1 MSNLLEKL
9 RNKKNNI
16 EKKIIFNRIEEVNSR
31 RIYYTKIFKH
41 LIGFRITNK
50 GERLRLTFQ
59 KFNNAEDFLFL
70 NLFPLKEDDKF
81 LEIRYRHDKLD
92 KPFFLKKENNKTYAI
107 KKLYYI
113 EFAFK
118 KGSIKA
124 YVQSLRTLLRKNKEN
139 TEYYQFNLSHL
150 KKMEKKV
157 YEFYNKKLKDE
168 GVINKWIKKTNYNY
182 TSKFKGRGVR
192 KAHFL

>member
-168 GVINKWIKKTNYNY
+168 GVINKWIKKNQ
-182 TSKFKGRGVR
+182 
-192 KAHFL
+192 L

>member
-9 RNKKNNI
+9 RNKKDNI
-16 EKKIIFNRIEEVNSR
+16 EKKIIFNKIEEVNSR
-31 RIYYTKIFKH
+31 KIYYTKIFKH
-41 LIGFRITNK
+41 LIGFRITNR

-59 KFNNAEDFLFL
+59 KFNNAKDFLFF

-81 LEIRYRHDKLD
+81 LEIRYRYDKLD
-92 KPFFLKKENNKTYAI
+92 KPFFLKKENNKTYVI

-118 KGSIKA
+118 NGSIKT

-157 YEFYNKKLKDE
+157 YEFYNKKLKD
-168 GVINKWIKKTNYNY
+168 GGIINKWIKKNQ
-182 TSKFKGRGVR
+182 
-192 KAHFL
+192 L

>member
-1 MSNLLEKL
+1 MSSLLEKL

-16 EKKIIFNRIEEVNSR
+16 EKRIIFNRIEEVNSR
-31 RIYYTKIFKH
+31 KIYCTKIFKQ
-41 LIGFRITNK
+41 FVRFKVTKK

-59 KFNNAEDFLFL
+59 KFNNTEDFLFF

-81 LEIRYRHDKLD
+81 LEIRYRHEIVD

-107 KKLYYI
+107 NKLYYI

-118 KGSIKA
+118 NGSIKA

-168 GVINKWIKKTNYNY
+168 GVINKWIKKNQ
-182 TSKFKGRGVR
+182 
-192 KAHFL
+192 L

>member
-9 RNKKNNI
+9 RNRKDNI
-16 EKKIIFNRIEEVNSR
+16 EKKIIFNKIEEVNSR
-31 RIYYTKIFKH
+31 KIYYTKIFKH
-41 LIGFRITNK
+41 LIGFRITNR

-59 KFNNAEDFLFL
+59 KFNNAKDFLFF

-81 LEIRYRHDKLD
+81 LEIRYRYDKLD
-92 KPFFLKKENNKTYAI
+92 KPFFLKKENNKTYVI

-118 KGSIKA
+118 NGSIKT

-157 YEFYNKKLKDE
+157 YEFYNKKLKD
-168 GVINKWIKKTNYNY
+168 GGIINKWIKKNQ
-182 TSKFKGRGVR
+182 
-192 KAHFL
+192 L

>member
-1 MSNLLEKL
+1 MSSSLLEKL
-9 RNKKNNI
+9 RNEKNNI
-16 EKKIIFNRIEEVNSR
+16 EKRIIFNKIEEINSR
-31 RIYYTKIFKH
+31 KIYCTKIFKH
-41 LIGFRITNK
+41 LVGFKITNK

-59 KFNNAEDFLFL
+59 EFNNNGYFLFF
-70 NLFPLKEDDKF
+70 NLFPLREDDKF
-81 LEIRYRHDKLD
+81 LEIKYRHDRLD

-118 KGSIKA
+118 NGSIKA

-139 TEYYQFNLSHL
+139 TNYYQFNLSHL

-157 YEFYNKKLKDE
+157 YEFYDKKVKD
-168 GVINKWIKKTNYNY
+168 GGIINKWIKKNQ
-182 TSKFKGRGVR
+182 
-192 KAHFL
+192 L

>member
-1 MSNLLEKL
+1 MSGLLEKL
-9 RNKKNNI
+9 RNKKKYI

-31 RIYYTKIFKH
+31 KIYCTKIFKH

-50 GERLRLTFQ
+50 GERLRITFQ
-59 KFNNAEDFLFL
+59 KFNNTEDFLFF
-70 NLFPLKEDDKF
+70 NLFPLKENDKF
-81 LEIRYRHDKLD
+81 LEIRYRHEKLD

-118 KGSIKA
+118 NGSIKA
-124 YVQSLRTLLRKNKEN
+124 YVQSLRTLLRKDKEN

-150 KKMEKKV
+150 KKMEKK
-157 YEFYNKKLKDE
+157 YMNFIRKNLKMRE
-168 GVINKWIKKTNYNY
+168 
-182 TSKFKGRGVR
+182 
-192 KAHFL
+192 L

>member
-9 RNKKNNI
+9 KNKKNNI

-31 RIYYTKIFKH
+31 KIYYTKIFKH
-41 LIGFRITNK
+41 LIGFKITNK

-59 KFNNAEDFLFL
+59 KFNNSEDFLFF

-118 KGSIKA
+118 NGSIKA

-157 YEFYNKKLKDE
+157 YEFYKKKLKDE
-168 GVINKWIKKTNYNY
+168 GVINKWIKKNQ
-182 TSKFKGRGVR
+182 
-192 KAHFL
+192 L

>member
-9 RNKKNNI
+9 RSKKNNI

-81 LEIRYRHDKLD
+81 LEIRYKHDKLD

-118 KGSIKA
+118 SGSIKA

-168 GVINKWIKKTNYNY
+168 GVINKWIKKNQ
-182 TSKFKGRGVR
+182 
-192 KAHFL
+192 L

>member
-9 RNKKNNI
+9 KNKKNTI

-31 RIYYTKIFKH
+31 KIYYTKIFKH
-41 LIGFRITNK
+41 LIGFKITNK

-59 KFNNAEDFLFL
+59 KFNNAEDFLFF

-81 LEIRYRHDKLD
+81 LEIRYRHDKLN

-118 KGSIKA
+118 NGSIKA

-168 GVINKWIKKTNYNY
+168 GVINKWIKKNQ
-182 TSKFKGRGVR
+182 
-192 KAHFL
+192 L

>member
-1 MSNLLEKL
+1 MNSLFEKL
-9 RNKKNNI
+9 KNKKNSI
-16 EKKIIFNRIEEVNSR
+16 EKTTLFNKIEEVDTR
-31 RIYYTKIFKH
+31 KIYYTKVFKH
-41 LIGFRITNK
+41 LVDFRITNR

-59 KFNNAEDFLFL
+59 KFNNTEDFLFF
-70 NLFPLKEDDKF
+70 NLFPLKENDKF
-81 LEIRYRHDKLD
+81 LEIRYGYDRLD

-118 KGSIKA
+118 NGSIKS

-157 YEFYNKKLKDE
+157 YEFYNKKLKYE
-168 GVINKWIKKTNYNY
+168 GVINKWIKKNQ
-182 TSKFKGRGVR
+182 
-192 KAHFL
+192 L

>member
-1 MSNLLEKL
+1 M
-9 RNKKNNI
+9 
-16 EKKIIFNRIEEVNSR
+16 IFNRIEEVNSR

-59 KFNNAEDFLFL
+59 KFNNAEDFIFF
-70 NLFPLKEDDKF
+70 NLFSLKEDDKF

-92 KPFFLKKENNKTYAI
+92 KLFFLKKENNKTYAI

-150 KKMEKKV
+150 KKMEKK
-157 YEFYNKKLKDE
+157 YMNF
-168 GVINKWIKKTNYNY
+168 IIKN
-182 TSKFKGRGVR
+182 
-192 KAHFL
+192 

>member
-16 EKKIIFNRIEEVNSR
+16 EKKIIFNRIEEVNNR
-31 RIYYTKIFKH
+31 KIYYTKIFKH
-41 LIGFRITNK
+41 LIGFRITNR

-59 KFNNAEDFLFL
+59 KFNNAKDFLFF

-92 KPFFLKKENNKTYAI
+92 KPFFLKKENNKTYVI

-118 KGSIKA
+118 NGSIKA

-157 YEFYNKKLKDE
+157 YEFYNKKLKDG
-168 GVINKWIKKTNYNY
+168 GVINKWIKKNQ
-182 TSKFKGRGVR
+182 
-192 KAHFL
+192 L

>member
-9 RNKKNNI
+9 KNKKNNI
-16 EKKIIFNRIEEVNSR
+16 EKRILFNRIEEVNSR
-31 RIYYTKIFKH
+31 KIYYTKIFKH

-59 KFNNAEDFLFL
+59 KFNNTEDFLFF

-118 KGSIKA
+118 NGSIKA

-168 GVINKWIKKTNYNY
+168 GVINKWIKKNQ
-182 TSKFKGRGVR
+182 
-192 KAHFL
+192 L

>member
-31 RIYYTKIFKH
+31 RIYYTKIFNH
-41 LIGFRITNK
+41 LIGFRITIK
-50 GERLRLTFQ
+50 RERLRLTLH

-157 YEFYNKKLKDE
+157 YEFYNIKLKDE
-168 GVINKWIKKTNYNY
+168 GVINKWIKKNQ
-182 TSKFKGRGVR
+182 
-192 KAHFL
+192 L